1 MQEAVRRSRS
11 TGRNGPGGLAEKGV
25 EEGHKRGKA
34 RGVGSRGPQRE
45 KMSGDLGV
53 GVMGTR

>member
-1 MQEAVRRSRS
+1 MDLEGLRRRRSRRG
-11 TGRNGPGGLAEKGV
+11 T
-25 EEGHKRGKA
+25 KRGKA